1 MQWKEIEIFQLLL
14 YLIDPWQLTHTC
26 TQYRIDCI
34 SCINDSCT
42 VGPFLKQELQNVLM
56 ILNILNIIT

>member
-1 MQWKEIEIFQLLL
+1 MQWKEIEILELLFL
-14 YLIDPWQLTHTC
+14 YLIDPWPLTHTC

-42 VGPFLKQELQNVLM
+42 VGPFFKKKNYRMYL
-56 ILNILNIIT
+56 

>member
-1 MQWKEIEIFQLLL
+1 MQWKEIEIPELLFL
-14 YLIDPWQLTHTC
+14 YLIDPWPLTHTC

-42 VGPFLKQELQNVLM
+42 VGPFF
-56 ILNILNIIT
+56 

>member
-1 MQWKEIEIFQLLL
+1 MQWKETEILELLL
-14 YLIDPWQLTHTC
+14 YLIDPWPLTHTC

-42 VGPFLKQELQNVLM
+42 VGPFFNVFM
-56 ILNILNIIT
+56 ILNTLNFIS